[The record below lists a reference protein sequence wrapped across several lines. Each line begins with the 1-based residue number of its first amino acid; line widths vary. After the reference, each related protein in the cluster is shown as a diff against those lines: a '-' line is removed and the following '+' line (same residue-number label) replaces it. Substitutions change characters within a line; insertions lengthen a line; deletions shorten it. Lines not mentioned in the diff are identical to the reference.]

1 MTKSNNKNVT
11 KDSINEKCFAYKRTY
26 TKDNISHLKQK
37 LSQEN
42 WNDILHG
49 TDAECDYNMFI
60 ERFNKLYDE
69 CIPLKKYK
77 VNRRKIPQ
85 SPWIT
90 KGILKSITTKNKLY
104 KEYLRSPNEQQ
115 AVKFKT
121 YRNKLN
127 NLIRKSKR
135 EYFYSKF
142 RNTRNNI
149 KETSKTINSIIG
161 RRKNRSVQSTFKTE
175 QAEKLTDP
183 KKISDA
189 FNTFF
194 VDIGPKL
201 ASKIQ
206 HTGKNYFDY
215 LNQPASSCMYTK
227 PVVPEEVVKIIAKFN
242 QNKSPG
248 HDDIGNTI
256 VKKVAT
262 EISKPLSTIFNCSL
276 KTGVVPEQLKI
287 AKVIPIYKK
296 EDVEVFSN
304 YRPVSVLPCFSKI
317 LERLMF
323 NRCMDYIDKNSI
335 LNEKQFGFRTN
346 HSTYMAIIELVDKVV
361 SAVERNESTLGI
373 FLDLSKA
380 FDTIDHDILLYK
392 LEYYGFRGIV
402 LDWFKSYLKNRKQF
416 VRYQACDSEY
426 KNIKCGVPQGSIL
439 GPLLFILYVNDITSA
454 TSLFEVILFADDT
467 TLLYSHPDTAT
478 KINLINKELSEIC
491 NWFKANK
498 LSVNASKT
506 NYMMLGTSH
515 TTNKYT
521 YGNVDSS
528 DDGRTDI
535 GINTGEHTTNTQKIN
550 VILDEV
556 SLERVNSTKF
566 LVVIIDENLTWKH
579 HIDAISK
586 TISRNIGMLTKLKHY
601 VPGYI
606 LYSLY
611 CTLVLPYINYGIL
624 IWGNTYKV
632 YLDKNFK
639 LQKWA
644 IRTISLE
651 HYRSHTG
658 PLFKKYNVLNVFDT
672 FKLELGVFMYKHQTN
687 SLPQTFSDYFIKHS
701 QVHNYLTRNAQ
712 DYSIYKAKKV
722 FADRATRTTGPTLWN
737 SLDSKLKYCKT
748 AKHFRN
754 EFKSSLVNNYD

>member
-1 MTKSNNKNVT
+1 M
-11 KDSINEKCFAYKRTY
+11 KD
-26 TKDNISHLKQK
+26 
-37 LSQEN
+37 
-42 WNDILHG
+42 LHCLALG
-49 TDAECDYNMFI
+49 A
-60 ERFNKLYDE
+60 L
-69 CIPLKKYK
+69 
-77 VNRRKIPQ
+77 
-85 SPWIT
+85 
-90 KGILKSITTKNKLY
+90 
-104 KEYLRSPNEQQ
+104 NEQR

-135 EYFYSKF
+135 EYFYSEFK
-142 RNTRNNI
+142 NTRNNI
-149 KETSKTINSIIG
+149 KETWKTINSIIG
-161 RRKNRSVQSTFKTE
+161 RRKNRSVQSTFKPE

-227 PVVPEEVVKIIAKFN
+227 PVVPEEIVKIIAKFN
-242 QNKSPG
+242 QNKGPG
-248 HDDIGNTI
+248 HDDIGNMI

-262 EISKPLSTIFNCSL
+262 KISKPLSTIFNCSL

-287 AKVIPIYKK
+287 GKVIPIYKK
-296 EDVEVFSN
+296 EDVEVVSN

-323 NRCMDYIDKNSI
+323 NRCMDYIDKNST

-346 HSTYMAIIELVDKVV
+346 HSTYLAIIEVVDKVV

-373 FLDLSKA
+373 FLDISKA
-380 FDTIDHDILLYK
+380 FDTIDHDILYK

-454 TSLFEVILFADDT
+454 TSLFEIILFADDT
-467 TLLYSHPDTAT
+467 TLLYSHPDIAN

-491 NWFKANK
+491 NWFKAYK

-515 TTNKYT
+515 TTK
-521 YGNVDSS
+521 
-528 DDGRTDI
+528 
-535 GINTGEHTTNTQKIN
+535 E
-550 VILDEV
+550 
-556 SLERVNSTKF
+556 
-566 LVVIIDENLTWKH
+566 
-579 HIDAISK
+579 
-586 TISRNIGMLTKLKHY
+586 M
-601 VPGYI
+601 
-606 LYSLY
+606 
-611 CTLVLPYINYGIL
+611 
-624 IWGNTYKV
+624 
-632 YLDKNFK
+632 
-639 LQKWA
+639 
-644 IRTISLE
+644 
-651 HYRSHTG
+651 
-658 PLFKKYNVLNVFDT
+658 
-672 FKLELGVFMYKHQTN
+672 
-687 SLPQTFSDYFIKHS
+687 
-701 QVHNYLTRNAQ
+701 
-712 DYSIYKAKKV
+712 
-722 FADRATRTTGPTLWN
+722 
-737 SLDSKLKYCKT
+737 
-748 AKHFRN
+748 
-754 EFKSSLVNNYD
+754 

>member
-1 MTKSNNKNVT
+1 MKNVLIGVIYRAHTAIDNFVHDVDPVLQTISKEKKECYIMGDYNIDLLKDDSDRPTHDYLDIYSHCLIPSILFPTRITEKSATIIDNILTNSDTEITIRILVTDITDHFPTILMTKSNNKNVPI

-49 TDAECDYNMFI
+49 IDAECDYNMFI

-149 KETSKTINSIIG
+149 KETWKTINSIIG

-248 HDDIGNTI
+248 HNDIGNMI

-361 SAVERNESTLGI
+361 SAVERSESTLGI

-402 LDWFKSYLKNRKQF
+402 LDWFKSYLNNRKQF

-426 KNIKCGVPQGSIL
+426 KNIKCG
-439 GPLLFILYVNDITSA
+439 LFVC
-454 TSLFEVILFADDT
+454 
-467 TLLYSHPDTAT
+467 
-478 KINLINKELSEIC
+478 EI
-491 NWFKANK
+491 FIE
-498 LSVNASKT
+498 
-506 NYMMLGTSH
+506 G
-515 TTNKYT
+515 
-521 YGNVDSS
+521 
-528 DDGRTDI
+528 
-535 GINTGEHTTNTQKIN
+535 
-550 VILDEV
+550 
-556 SLERVNSTKF
+556 
-566 LVVIIDENLTWKH
+566 
-579 HIDAISK
+579 
-586 TISRNIGMLTKLKHY
+586 
-601 VPGYI
+601 
-606 LYSLY
+606 
-611 CTLVLPYINYGIL
+611 
-624 IWGNTYKV
+624 
-632 YLDKNFK
+632 FK
-639 LQKWA
+639 LLQ
-644 IRTISLE
+644 
-651 HYRSHTG
+651 
-658 PLFKKYNVLNVFDT
+658 
-672 FKLELGVFMYKHQTN
+672 
-687 SLPQTFSDYFIKHS
+687 
-701 QVHNYLTRNAQ
+701 
-712 DYSIYKAKKV
+712 
-722 FADRATRTTGPTLWN
+722 
-737 SLDSKLKYCKT
+737 
-748 AKHFRN
+748 
-754 EFKSSLVNNYD
+754 